1 MGFDTS
7 SRVLQEEQIQEKIG
21 PGWSVGAT
29 LVHFLGPQKQE
40 KPPLN
45 VFRRGFWI
53 WNCGDSRNRID
64 TAFSPTG
71 LYKSLFYAEEMQ
83 V

>member
-1 MGFDTS
+1 MAPLFC
-7 SRVLQEEQIQEKIG
+7 QKEEVIYWQLRRF
-21 PGWSVGAT
+21 GAF
-29 LVHFLGPQKQE
+29 LVHFFGPQKQE

-53 WNCGDSRNRID
+53 LICGDSRNRID

>member
-1 MGFDTS
+1 MKELEYT
-7 SRVLQEEQIQEKIG
+7 ET
-21 PGWSVGAT
+21 AT
-29 LVHFLGPQKQE
+29 KLRLMRKTKGTYIAVSASFSG
-40 KPPLN
+40 
-45 VFRRGFWI
+45 
-53 WNCGDSRNRID
+53 CGGSRNRID